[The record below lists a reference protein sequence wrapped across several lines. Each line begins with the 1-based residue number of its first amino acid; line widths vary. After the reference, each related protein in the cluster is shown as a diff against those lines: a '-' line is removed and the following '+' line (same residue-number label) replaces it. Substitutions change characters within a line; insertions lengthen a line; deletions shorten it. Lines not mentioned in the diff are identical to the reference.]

1 MPRLLITFRSVSIT
15 ITARYGVQ
23 RRELIADRDPDREQ
37 PGYFD
42 VMGIPLRGRDF
53 RDDENKKE
61 SRVAIVNETFVKK
74 FSMDRTRLAGAS
86 TGMGLRIRF
95 SKLLALCPTENTTR

>member
-1 MPRLLITFRSVSIT
+1 
-15 ITARYGVQ
+15 
-23 RRELIADRDPDREQ
+23 
-37 PGYFD
+37 
-42 VMGIPLRGRDF
+42 MGIPLRGRDF

-86 TGMGLRIRF
+86 TGMGLRIRV
-95 SKLLALCPTENTTR
+95 SKLLALCPTENTIR